1 MRISTRSRYG
11 LKVMY
16 ELALKY
22 GGEPVFLKEIART
35 HKISEKYLS
44 KLVIPLRGVGLITSH
59 RGAHGGYT
67 LARPPRDVTVMEIVR
82 VLEGDFAPAIRTS
95 RARGQAMAEEHPTE
109 EVWVI
114 LEKAINQTLGAV
126 TLESLVQS
134 GKSQIP
140 NYQI

>member
-16 ELALKY
+16 ELALKF
-22 GGEPVFLKEIART
+22 GGEPVFLKDIART
-35 HKISEKYLS
+35 HHISGKYLS
-44 KLVIPLRGVGLITSH
+44 KLVIPLRGVGLIMSH

-67 LARPPRDVTVMEIVR
+67 LARAPGTVTVMEIVQ
-82 VLEGDFAPAIRTS
+82 VLEGTFAPAART
-95 RARGQAMAEEHPTE
+95 RGARGSDGNEEHPTE

-114 LEKAINQTLGAV
+114 LERAIAKSLGAI

-134 GKSQIP
+134 GRSQIL

>member
-22 GGEPVFLKEIART
+22 GGEPVFLKEIARV

-82 VLEGDFAPAIRTS
+82 VLEGDFAPALRTN
-95 RARGQAMAEEHPTE
+95 RARGQAAAEEHPTE
-109 EVWVI
+109 EVWVT
-114 LEKAINQTLGAV
+114 LEKAINKALEAV

>member
-22 GGEPVFLKEIART
+22 GSAPVFLKEIART

-67 LARPPRDVTVMEIVR
+67 LARAPRDVTVMEIVR
-82 VLEGDFAPAIRTS
+82 VLEGDFAPALRTS
-95 RARGQAMAEEHPTE
+95 RARGQAPAEEHPTE
-109 EVWVI
+109 EVWVT
-114 LEKAINQTLGAV
+114 LEKAITQTLSAM
-126 TLESLVQS
+126 TLESLVLA

>member
-22 GGEPVFLKEIART
+22 GGEPVFLKEIARI
-35 HKISEKYLS
+35 HRISEKYLS
-44 KLVIPLRGVGLITSH
+44 KLVIPLRGVGLILSH

-67 LARPPRDVTVMEIVR
+67 LARAPGSVTVMDIVR
-82 VLEGDFAPAIRTS
+82 VLEGDFSPASRT
-95 RARGQAMAEEHPTE
+95 RKTRGTDGNDEQPTE
-109 EVWVI
+109 DVWVT
-114 LEKAINQTLGAV
+114 LEKAINQTLGAI
-126 TLESLVQS
+126 TLESLVQA
-134 GKSQIP
+134 GRSQVP